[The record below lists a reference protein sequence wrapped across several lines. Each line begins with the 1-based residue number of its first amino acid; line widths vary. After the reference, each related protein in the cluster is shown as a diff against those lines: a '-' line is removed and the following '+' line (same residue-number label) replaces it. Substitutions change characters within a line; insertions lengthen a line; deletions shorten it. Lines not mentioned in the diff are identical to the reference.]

1 MTRRSDPLTP
11 KAIKPR
17 AYGASRP
24 STVDAHIPVVEKLL
38 AEFTYVKVVSG
49 VQARVL
55 KFQKA
60 PGPKPLSKV
69 KGDSAAVARAAF
81 FGTIIDRA
89 IPARTLARR
98 IEADQ
103 PLAPRE
109 ADAIAR
115 LLRVTVFA
123 NKVFGGDEEM
133 AQTWLT
139 KPNPA
144 LSDNVPLDMAKTDVG
159 AREVENILNRIAYGD
174 YS

>member
-1 MTRRSDPLTP
+1 
-11 KAIKPR
+11 
-17 AYGASRP
+17 
-24 STVDAHIPVVEKLL
+24 
-38 AEFTYVKVVSG
+38 
-49 VQARVL
+49 
-55 KFQKA
+55 
-60 PGPKPLSKV
+60 
-69 KGDSAAVARAAF
+69 
-81 FGTIIDRA
+81 
-89 IPARTLARR
+89 LARR

-123 NKVFGGDEEM
+123 NKVFSGDEEM

-159 AREVENILNRIAYGD
+159 AREVETILNRIAYGD